1 MLVTDRF
8 IIVNVTEAKRL
19 QPISPSEDL
28 VWRGVESMDVECLS
42 CHGRWVALLAGV
54 ETYGAA
60 LMVSCP
66 KCGAAESVPERALQD
81 EATR

>member
-8 IIVNVTEAKRL
+8 IIVNVIEAKRL
-19 QPISPSEDL
+19 KPISPTEDL
-28 VWRGVESMDVECLS
+28 VWNGLESMDVECLS
-42 CHGRWVALLAGV
+42 CHGRWVALLTGA
-54 ETYGAA
+54 ETHGSA
-60 LMVSCP
+60 LRVSCP